1 MSVKGVCQW
10 GVSGMCQRCVR
21 GVSEGIIEDMIWYDT
36 RIGGWRNVPL
46 SYQHMKFLL
55 DNHRI
60 VQICIDI
67 HVKRVSGGQGQRGD
81 RKLKFAPR
89 HFQKELHVGLDGAV
103 VGDLQSA
110 GGVHET
116 VDVAPPDLGLIQ
128 HYFRPRAC
136 ARDERLYRGFH
147 TARDGDEDGDL
158 ELSELFGGHAD
169 DDLDRAILFHKPY
182 GSDRGGGGG
191 GETEGGGDKEGGDR
205 GGR

>member
-1 MSVKGVCQW
+1 MMEMSCLHCMVVPMPLALNGTINASPSSTYRRMSVKGVCQW

-103 VGDLQSA
+103 VGDLQGA
-110 GGVHET
+110 G
-116 VDVAPPDLGLIQ
+116 
-128 HYFRPRAC
+128 
-136 ARDERLYRGFH
+136 
-147 TARDGDEDGDL
+147 
-158 ELSELFGGHAD
+158 
-169 DDLDRAILFHKPY
+169 
-182 GSDRGGGGG
+182 
-191 GETEGGGDKEGGDR
+191 
-205 GGR
+205 